1 MKYIIRTLLLAC
13 CCMQAQAQAPWKPDT
28 ELEKQLQQSNHVHR
42 IMKANPAHAGLTRW
56 ERKKVLKSRGLPW
69 PKISALCATPD
80 PEPYMWTV
88 KSLSQAKEVSVWTL
102 LPPGQE
108 ESNKPELRHPGDYPS
123 PRPGRLAGIQ
133 PLSVWV
139 YVDAPAFI

>member
-1 MKYIIRTLLLAC
+1 MKHIIRTLLLAC

-56 ERKKVLKSRGLPW
+56 EKKKVLLWTAETSELSYFPMPSLKFFLQRR
-69 PKISALCATPD
+69 PKC
-80 PEPYMWTV
+80 
-88 KSLSQAKEVSVWTL
+88 
-102 LPPGQE
+102 GHG

-133 PLSVWV
+133 PLFRLGICGCTGRLS
-139 YVDAPAFI
+139 DLCRIHPIQ